1 MPTVE
6 HIVPSRRVTRQ
17 QITAFLDHK
26 RIAAVGVSRNP
37 ADFTR
42 NLVREFCK
50 KGYEVIPVNP
60 AVEEIDGVRCFARV
74 QDIEPAVAAA
84 LLLTSPSATES
95 VVRDCVAAGI
105 THLWMYG
112 TSGAGGVGAVSQSAV
127 DFCREHGVNVV
138 LGECPFM
145 FLPRPAFPH
154 RVHGFIRKI
163 VGSYPR

>member
-60 AVEEIDGVRCFARV
+60 AVEEIDETRCFARV

-105 THLWMYG
+105 THLWMHG